1 MLLPCAC
8 VQSTPTSSEWAQSW
22 ENRHNNSSEN
32 TSMISMAKH
41 QRSGGGWFVALSCIT
56 LHVASKHHAHPSSG
70 NYIHPVVSHSPS
82 TSPVRIKESTNEG
95 TNIRHLPGLIH
106 PNRSCTFWNI
116 VACHTTPWQIKTYQ
130 KTSWKSK
137 TLCNFSEWF
146 ISPLMLLLLPRYL
159 RTFQCWNQVDDI
171 PPKHRRYRSYHHLTD
186 SVCHVSFFL
195 ILIVFFFNDL
205 YLFF

>member
-32 TSMISMAKH
+32 TSMISIISKH
-41 QRSGGGWFVALSCIT
+41 ERSGGGWFVALSCIT

-116 VACHTTPWQIKTYQ
+116 VASHTTPWQIKTYQ

-137 TLCNFSEWF
+137 TLCNFRSDL
-146 ISPLMLLLLPRYL
+146 SLLSCFFC
-159 RTFQCWNQVDDI
+159 FQG
-171 PPKHRRYRSYHHLTD
+171 T
-186 SVCHVSFFL
+186 
-195 ILIVFFFNDL
+195 
-205 YLFF
+205 